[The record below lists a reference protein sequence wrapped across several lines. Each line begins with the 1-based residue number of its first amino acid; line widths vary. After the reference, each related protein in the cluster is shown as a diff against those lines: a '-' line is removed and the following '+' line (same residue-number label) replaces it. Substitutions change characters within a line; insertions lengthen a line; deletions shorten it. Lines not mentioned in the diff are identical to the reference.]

1 MNTQVNTPRII
12 TVDGPAG
19 AGKGTLARRL
29 AAQFDFAHLDT
40 GKLYRAV
47 GLATLEAGGDPADP
61 ADAVRAAE
69 ALDAAT
75 IAAGGLDNPSLAG
88 DDAASAASRV
98 AAIPEVRQV
107 LLTFQRDFANHPPKG
122 AKGAVLDGRDAGTVV
137 CPEAPVKFFITAAA
151 EERAKRRHK
160 ELLDRG
166 EASIYPRVVADMK
179 ERDVRDSTRAVA
191 PLKPAED
198 ARTIDTSELDADAVF
213 AAALEY
219 ITEYIAS
226 VS

>member
-1 MNTQVNTPRII
+1 
-12 TVDGPAG
+12 
-19 AGKGTLARRL
+19 
-29 AAQFDFAHLDT
+29 
-40 GKLYRAV
+40 
-47 GLATLEAGGDPADP
+47 
-61 ADAVRAAE
+61 
-69 ALDAAT
+69 
-75 IAAGGLDNPSLAG
+75 
-88 DDAASAASRV
+88 
-98 AAIPEVRQV
+98 
-107 LLTFQRDFANHPPKG
+107 
-122 AKGAVLDGRDAGTVV
+122 
-137 CPEAPVKFFITAAA
+137 VKFFITAAA

-219 ITEYIAS
+219 ITECIAS